1 MRDKAPRPFGVVS
14 YVFHTGGL
22 VADLA
27 ADATSGRQA
36 GVDAHAVDAD
46 ELLRIGPVEA
56 RRLIADAGVRVSS
69 VLPIGPAV
77 EGGDTG
83 SIDAELAI
91 LNAAAEI
98 GAPGVLAFTGP
109 RGDFP
114 AREADA
120 RCRAWLERLA
130 PRAVDLDLVVMLE
143 PMFPMMRAYSYVHTL
158 SHALEL
164 VADLDGAKVVVDT
177 AHLWWDPR
185 LVELFTAHVD
195 DIGTVQLT
203 NVSSEAL
210 DARRFARASFDKGEI
225 PLRDLIKAFDA
236 AGYRGWYE
244 NEVLTEEP
252 EDRVEFVRES
262 RMWFDSIWSEES

>member
-1 MRDKAPRPFGVVS
+1 MVS

-27 ADATSGRQA
+27 ADAESARQA
-36 GVDAHAVDAD
+36 GVDGVSVDARRAASHRSP
-46 ELLRIGPVEA
+46 EAGRLL
-56 RRLIADAGVRVSS
+56 ADAGVRVSS
-69 VLPIGPAV
+69 VMAIGPAV
-77 EGGDTG
+77 AGDTG
-83 SIDAELAI
+83 SIDTELAV

-98 GAPGVLAFTGP
+98 GAPGVLAFTGQ
-109 RGDFP
+109 RGDLP

-158 SHALEL
+158 SHAFEL

-195 DIGTVQLT
+195 DVGTVQLT

-210 DARRFARASFDKGEI
+210 DARRFTRARRSTRARSRSATWSRRSMPRGT
-225 PLRDLIKAFDA
+225 R
-236 AGYRGWYE
+236 AGTR
-244 NEVLTEEP
+244 T
-252 EDRVEFVRES
+252 RC
-262 RMWFDSIWSEES
+262 